1 MGFAGNSEVL
11 EGERAH
17 PLDSAFHGEG
27 HGWRVTA
34 GLSEARGHGTDPRPL
49 AMGFSR
55 LRALIEAAPQ
65 YFSGSSLSAPP

>member
-17 PLDSAFHGEG
+17 PLDSAFRGEG